1 MLQYRES
8 DAIEAKRMLRL
19 TAPDA
24 AKGNVSHIPLFILSF
39 GQLISWGT
47 LYYGITF
54 LAGPI
59 RHETSWS
66 LGLIF
71 GAFSAGLL
79 LAAAITPT
87 VGRFLHRHG
96 GRTVMSAGSLLAAIA
111 LVLVASSN
119 NFLLFQIG
127 WLLAGIAM
135 AMTLYEAAF
144 STLRE
149 ISVTDF
155 RRGVGVI
162 TIVGGFASTL
172 YWPLTHWLA
181 DELGW
186 RATLLVYAGMHLL
199 ICFPLHLSLG
209 HKPLAAQVQTRE
221 EALPI
226 VGKRQI
232 ALLAMPFALAA
243 LVTAAISSHAGL
255 VMTEKQ
261 VPVWLGMAALALI
274 GPMQVAGRVVELSV
288 AHRISPMRAGM
299 IALVALAASLLLAQ
313 LMEYYYWL
321 ALGFAIVYGASNGVM
336 TVVRGTIL
344 HELFDRESYALMQGM
359 LSAPALFARA
369 LGPVLA
375 AWVFGVSDMN
385 AAIWMLML
393 LTVLAVSVYWYASHA
408 FRQ

>member
-1 MLQYRES
+1 
-8 DAIEAKRMLRL
+8 MLRL
-19 TAPDA
+19 TAPDVP
-24 AKGNVSHIPLFILSF
+24 KGNVSHIPLFILSF

-59 RHETSWS
+59 RHETGWS

-79 LAAAITPT
+79 LAAVITPS

-96 GRTVMSAGSLLAAIA
+96 GRIVMSAGSLLAAIA
-111 LVLVASSN
+111 LVMVASSN
-119 NFLLFQIG
+119 SFLHFQIG

-149 ISVTDF
+149 ISTTDF

-186 RATLLVYAGMHLL
+186 RTTVLIYAGMHLL

-209 HKPLAAQVQTRE
+209 HKPMAAQVLTRE
-221 EALPI
+221 EAFPM

-232 ALLAMPFALAA
+232 ALLVMAFALAA
-243 LVTAAISSHAGL
+243 LVTAAISSHASL
-255 VMTEKQ
+255 LMAEKR
-261 VPVWLGMAALALI
+261 VPDWLAMAALALI
-274 GPMQVAGRVVELSV
+274 GPMQVTGRIAELSV
-288 AHRISPMRAGM
+288 AHRVSSARTGM
-299 IALVALAASLLLAQ
+299 IALVALAASLLLVQ
-313 LMEYYYWL
+313 FMESWNWL
-321 ALGFAIVYGASNGVM
+321 AIVFAVVYGASNGIM

-344 HELFDRESYALMQGM
+344 NELFDRKSYALMLGM

-369 LGPVLA
+369 LGPVLT
-375 AWVFGVSDMN
+375 AWVVGVSDMN
-385 AAIWMLML
+385 AAIWMLTL
-393 LTVLAVSVYWYASHA
+393 LILLAGTAYWYASHT
-408 FRQ
+408 FRR

>member
-1 MLQYRES
+1 MLQ
-8 DAIEAKRMLRL
+8 L
-19 TAPDA
+19 TAPDVP
-24 AKGNVSHIPLFILSF
+24 KGNVSHIPLFILSF

-59 RHETSWS
+59 RHETGWS

-79 LAAAITPT
+79 LAAVITPS

-96 GRTVMSAGSLLAAIA
+96 GRIVMSAGSLLAAIA
-111 LVLVASSN
+111 LVMVASSN

-135 AMTLYEAAF
+135 SMTLYEAAF

-172 YWPLTHWLA
+172 YWPVTHWLA

-186 RATLLVYAGMHLL
+186 RTTLLVYAGMHLL

-209 HKPLAAQVQTRE
+209 HKPMVAQVLTRE
-221 EALPI
+221 EAFPM

-232 ALLAMPFALAA
+232 ALLVMAFALAA
-243 LVTAAISSHAGL
+243 LVTAAISSHASL
-255 VMTEKQ
+255 LMAEKR
-261 VPVWLGMAALALI
+261 VPDWLAMAALALI
-274 GPMQVAGRVVELSV
+274 GPMQVAGRIAELSV
-288 AHRISPMRAGM
+288 AHRVSSARTGM
-299 IALVALAASLLLAQ
+299 IALVALAASLLLVQ
-313 LMEYYYWL
+313 FMESWYWL
-321 ALGFAIVYGASNGVM
+321 AIVFAVVYGASNGIM

-344 HELFDRESYALMQGM
+344 NELFDRKSYALMLGM

-369 LGPVLA
+369 LGPVLT
-375 AWVFGVSDMN
+375 AWVVGVSDMN
-385 AAIWMLML
+385 AAIWMLTL
-393 LTVLAVSVYWYASHA
+393 LILLAGTAYWYASHT
-408 FRQ
+408 FRR